1 MVCTPAHKGLAVSH
15 PVLPMGDWLTTAT
28 PGIVAR
34 SGTREWTRQQWQQ
47 QVTALGTRLL
57 AHPGQRWAL
66 CFEDCYLFSV
76 ALLAALH
83 AGKTPLIPGHCR
95 PSLLAEQI
103 AEFDG
108 VLSDQAFPLDCPVW
122 QVDEAGRASDNALPP
137 MAPDAAIIL
146 FTSGSTGAPREVSK
160 PVASLDEE
168 ARWLHTLWGE
178 RLQGC
183 TLIASVT
190 HQHLYGL
197 SFRLVMP
204 MALGL
209 PFDSRQV
216 CYSEQLVAQPP
227 GRYAFISSPAFL
239 RRIDFSLA
247 APDCCLT
254 VSAGGALPWRDAQ
267 SVMEWTGCP
276 VEEIYG
282 STETSAI
289 ASRTRTRDDAAW
301 QPFSGVA
308 FRQDEQ
314 KNWWVRSA
322 LIPLPQGAMLDDKL
336 VFSEQGFQLCGRHD
350 RIVKIEDKRVSLSE
364 IERRLLALPEVA
376 DAVALQVVRGDRS
389 GIGVVLVLYQPQSDL
404 NGLKRQW
411 RHELQRWLEPVAM
424 PRFWRVV
431 EIIPHNSQS
440 KRAWPQ
446 IQELFHVAR

>member
-1 MVCTPAHKGLAVSH
+1 MVRTPAHEGGAVKSGA
-15 PVLPMGDWLTTAT
+15 LPMGQWLTTTA
-28 PGIVAR
+28 PGVVAR
-34 SGTREWTRQQWQQ
+34 SGTRQWSRHQWQQ

-95 PSLLAEQI
+95 PSLLAEQA

-108 VLSDQAFPLDCPVW
+108 VLSDQTFLLDCPVW
-122 QVDEAGRASDNALPP
+122 PVGEGQDAACGELPP
-137 MAPDAAIIL
+137 IPQDAAVVL
-146 FTSGSTGAPREVSK
+146 FTSGSTGTPRQVSK

-168 ARWLHTLWGE
+168 ARWLHALWGE

-197 SFRLVMP
+197 SFRLVLP

-216 CYSEQLVAQPP
+216 YYSEQLVSRPA
-227 GRYAFISSPAFL
+227 GRYVFISSPAFL
-239 RRIDFSLA
+239 RRIDFSLE
-247 APDCCLT
+247 APGCCLT
-254 VSAGGALPWRDAQ
+254 VSAGGPLSWRDAQ
-267 SVMEWTGCP
+267 SVAQWTGSP

-289 ASRTRTRDDAAW
+289 ASRTRSAEGAPWR
-301 QPFSGVA
+301 PFSGVQ
-308 FRQDEQ
+308 FHQDAEHH
-314 KNWWVRSA
+314 WWVRSP
-322 LIPLPQGAMLDDKL
+322 LIPQAQGLMLDDKL
-336 VFSEQGFQLCGRHD
+336 AFSAQGFQLCGRYD

-376 DAVALQVVRGDRS
+376 DAVALPVVRGDRS
-389 GIGVVLVLYQPQSDL
+389 GIGVVLVLHQNGGDL
-404 NGLKRQW
+404 SALKRQW
-411 RHELQRWLEPVAM
+411 RYELQRWLEPVAM

-431 EIIPHNSQS
+431 DTIPHNSQS

-446 IQELFHVAR
+446 IQELFYVAR

>member
-1 MVCTPAHKGLAVSH
+1 
-15 PVLPMGDWLTTAT
+15 MGDWLTSAT

-47 QVTALGTRLL
+47 QVTALGVRLL

-83 AGKTPLIPGHCR
+83 AGKTPLLPGHCR
-95 PSLLAEQI
+95 PSLLAEQST
-103 AEFDG
+103 EFDG
-108 VLSDQAFPLDCPVW
+108 VLSDRAFPLDCPVW
-122 QVDEAGRASDNALPP
+122 QVEEAGTASDNALPP

-146 FTSGSTGAPREVSK
+146 FTSGSTGTPRQVSK

-216 CYSEQLVAQPP
+216 CYSEQLVAHPP

-239 RRIDFSLA
+239 RRIDFALA

-254 VSAGGALPWRDAQ
+254 VSAGGPLPWRDAQ
-267 SVMEWTGCP
+267 AVTEWTGYP

-289 ASRTRTRDDAAW
+289 ASRARTRDDAAW
-301 QPFSGVA
+301 QPFSGVT
-308 FRQDEQ
+308 FHQDEL

-322 LIPLPQGAMLDDKL
+322 LIPQPQGLMLDDKL

-376 DAVALQVVRGDRS
+376 DAVVLQVVRGDRS
-389 GIGVVLVLYQPQSDL
+389 GIGVMLVLHQPQSDL
-404 NGLKRQW
+404 NILKRQW

-431 EIIPHNSQS
+431 ETIPHNSQS
-440 KRAWPQ
+440 KRDWPQ
-446 IQELFHVAR
+446 IQELFHVTR

>member
-1 MVCTPAHKGLAVSH
+1 
-15 PVLPMGDWLTTAT
+15 MGDWLTTVT

-34 SGTREWTRQQWQQ
+34 SGTHQWTRQQWQQ

-146 FTSGSTGAPREVSK
+146 FTSGSTGAPRQVSK

-227 GRYAFISSPAFL
+227 GRYAFISSPAF
-239 RRIDFSLA
+239 S
-247 APDCCLT
+247 AP
-254 VSAGGALPWRDAQ
+254 
-267 SVMEWTGCP
+267 
-276 VEEIYG
+276 Y
-282 STETSAI
+282 
-289 ASRTRTRDDAAW
+289 
-301 QPFSGVA
+301 
-308 FRQDEQ
+308 
-314 KNWWVRSA
+314 
-322 LIPLPQGAMLDDKL
+322 
-336 VFSEQGFQLCGRHD
+336 
-350 RIVKIEDKRVSLSE
+350 
-364 IERRLLALPEVA
+364 
-376 DAVALQVVRGDRS
+376 
-389 GIGVVLVLYQPQSDL
+389 
-404 NGLKRQW
+404 
-411 RHELQRWLEPVAM
+411 
-424 PRFWRVV
+424 
-431 EIIPHNSQS
+431 
-440 KRAWPQ
+440 
-446 IQELFHVAR
+446 